1 MLQFGLRLLV
11 KGKRKRTQQCHHDMP
26 AQEER
31 ERHAGRA
38 TSTFCQRMNIKGN
51 KGGERMELQGKDRVR
66 TDTMNKRVKVE
77 RGHELVC

>member
-11 KGKRKRTQQCHHDMP
+11 KGRGKEHNSATMTCQHKR
-26 AQEER
+26 R

-51 KGGERMELQGKDRVR
+51 RERNRTELQGKREWDGHYEQRDEVGG
-66 TDTMNKRVKVE
+66 
-77 RGHELVC
+77 GHELVC